1 MLLNATL
8 KPVCRGLCAILLWLL
23 ATLPALAAAPP
34 SGYFNMI
41 ARNVW
46 ELTQIPNIA
55 TETGRIKTSLQVADF
70 EPVGLRA
77 TANTAL
83 TVYVEQLSGTGLPKL
98 IMGTYDRQT
107 VATYDLVAGVNTITN
122 VNGGDLYLQ
131 YSSATPSDNNKVRVT
146 FQGGYQQMPLY
157 ILGSTTHQQWLDM
170 LDADSLSPNAT
181 LVSDRVFIVV
191 SRIKA
196 DAFRN
201 ENQDTLLTLM
211 DRVMQAEGDISGLD
225 NSSPLH
231 APIVKNKLMLLE
243 KASGNPDATSL
254 GRVRIPTGSINWI
267 LSPSYILDSGG
278 WGVFHEIGHHH
289 QHWAWTWSTCIEV
302 CVNIYSLAAKRAIHP
317 GQQGMST
324 GDWNTVM
331 NYLALPQASKNFNAS
346 SVSLF
351 TRLGM
356 FHQLWLAYGDAFYH
370 TLHKRVREE
379 APAPSGDAAEMRLF
393 MLYACQISGEN
404 LGQFFRNWGLNV
416 NQSVYDEID
425 ALGYP
430 SPAIEPSTLRED
442 LVATITSPA
451 NGAVFAAGSDI
462 PLTATAFGPRA
473 VTKVEF
479 FEGSNKLG
487 EDTSAPY
494 TFQWTGVQPGAYAVM
509 ARVTAQNGT
518 TVTSAAVNVT
528 MEAISVTAPV
538 ENTAFAAGTAVN
550 ITASTGGG
558 GSAVSK
564 VEFYADSV
572 KIGEAAAAPY
582 SFSWQNAAPGVHTLT
597 ARALYQNGD
606 TASSTGVGIV
616 IGGAFPVAD
625 AYVRDGGSAGTNFG
639 NATSIVVK
647 KDGNN
652 GYSRISYLKFDLS
665 GLTNPGITKLR
676 LSIIGAGSSVTGTQ
690 WQVWKCDNDSWTET
704 GINWNNKPA
713 TTTLLASLP
722 GKRSGVAEWDISA
735 QVAEEAAGD
744 KTLTLA
750 IVSSVSGQTNDATF
764 HSREAAEA
772 ILRPVLLV
780 DNYPGI
786 TLIQP
791 ANGDTLTEHQPL
803 SVKADAGDDRQVDS
817 VTFYMN
823 GQQKAVVTTAPYEWN
838 WADAAPGTYGL
849 RARVTDSAQL
859 STWSDS
865 VTVVVVKDTIA
876 PLVTAPPAIT
886 AFTEAG
892 APEMPV
898 SIGQAT
904 ATDNGSVATITHNA
918 PALFPLGLT
927 TVTWTATDRS
937 GNTATAT
944 QAITVQHPK
953 STFGPL
959 TIFAGTANGNDN
971 TRRVDFMARLYLNGA
986 LVSTGTLLNQPI
998 SGNGLGNCQKFLLP
1012 LNADSI
1018 TYTAADVLQLKILV
1032 RCAGGNGSFSIKCW
1046 YNEDSVN
1053 AASKGFSRFV
1063 KYTPTQPAG
1072 TFFYLG
1078 RQMELSTSSETG
1090 EAERIICLA
1099 GADFREVGTW
1109 STVPDAGPA
1118 GAAVTISR
1126 MPGHPYT
1133 TMPAEFS
1140 IKAYPNPS
1148 AHEFTLT
1155 VQSESSK
1162 VIHVKVM
1169 DVAGRLVKQLYT
1181 TSGQLLRFGQD
1192 LKAGIY
1198 FVEVQQAE
1206 KREVVKLIKQ

>member
-8 KPVCRGLCAILLWLL
+8 KPFRRGACAILLWLL
-23 ATLPALAAAPP
+23 ATLPALAATPPP

-46 ELTQIPNIA
+46 ELTQVPNIA

-77 TANTAL
+77 TANTPL
-83 TVYVEQLSGTGLPKL
+83 TVYVEQLGGTGLPKL
-98 IMGTYDRQT
+98 IMGTYDRQP

-157 ILGSTTHQQWLDM
+157 ILGATTHQQWLDM
-170 LDADSLSPNAT
+170 LDADTLSPNAT

-191 SRIKA
+191 SRVKA
-196 DAFRN
+196 DAFRD

-231 APIVKNKLMLLE
+231 APILKNKLMLLE

-331 NYLALPQASKNFNAS
+331 NYLAQPQASKNFNAS
-346 SVSLF
+346 GVSLF

-379 APAPSGDAAEMRLF
+379 APTPSGDPAEMRLF

-416 NQSVYDEID
+416 DQSVYDEID

-442 LVATITSPA
+442 LVAAVTSPG
-451 NGAVFAAGSDI
+451 NNAVFAAGSDI
-462 PLTATAFGPRA
+462 PLTATAFGPGA
-473 VTKVEF
+473 MEKVEF
-479 FEGSNKLG
+479 YEGGNKLG
-487 EDTSAPY
+487 EDSIAPY
-494 TFQWTGVQPGAYAVM
+494 TFLWTGVQPGAYAIT
-509 ARVTAQNGT
+509 ARATAQNGNT
-518 TVTSAAVNVT
+518 AVSPVVNVI
-528 MEAISVTAPV
+528 MEAVSITSPTDHA
-538 ENTAFAAGTAVN
+538 AFATGTAVN
-550 ITASTGGG
+550 IVASTGGG
-558 GSAVSK
+558 GSPISQVA
-564 VEFYADSV
+564 FYADSI
-572 KIGEAAAAPY
+572 KIGEATAAPY
-582 SFSWQNAAPGVHTLT
+582 SFSWQNAPAGVHTLT
-597 ARALYQNGD
+597 ARAVYQNGD
-606 TASSTGVGIV
+606 TASSAGAGIV

-625 AYVRDGGSAGTNFG
+625 AYVRDGGSATANFG

-652 GYSRISYLKFDLS
+652 GYSRISYLKFDLN
-665 GLTNPGITKLR
+665 GFTNPGIATLR
-676 LSIIGAGSSVTGTQ
+676 LSIIGAGTSVTGTQ

-713 TTTLLASLP
+713 TTTLLASLT
-722 GKRSGVAEWDISA
+722 GKRSGVAEWDIST

-744 KTLTLA
+744 KILTLA

-772 ILRPVLLV
+772 IWRPVLLA
-780 DNYPGI
+780 DNYPHI
-786 TLIQP
+786 ALTQP
-791 ANGDTLTEHQPL
+791 ANGDTLTEHQAL

-823 GQQKAVVTTAPYEWN
+823 GEQKAVVTAAPYEWN
-838 WADAAPGTYGL
+838 WVDAAPGIYGL
-849 RARVTDSAQL
+849 RARVTDSARL
-859 STWSDS
+859 SAWSDS
-865 VTVVVVKDTIA
+865 ITVVVVKDTIA

-886 AFTEAG
+886 AFTESG
-892 APEMPV
+892 AAEV
-898 SIGQAT
+898 AVNIGQAT
-904 ATDNGSVATITHNA
+904 ATDNGGVAAITHNA
-918 PALFPLGLT
+918 PASFPLGVT

-937 GNTATAT
+937 GNTATALQT
-944 QAITVQHPK
+944 VTVQHPK

-959 TIFAGTANGNDN
+959 TIFAGTANGNNN
-971 TRRVDFMARLYLNGA
+971 TRRIDLMAQLYLNGT
-986 LVSTGTLLNQPI
+986 LVGSGTLLDQPI
-998 SGNGLGNCQKFLLP
+998 SGNGLGNCKKFLLP

-1018 TYTAADVLQLKILV
+1018 TYTPADLLQLKILV
-1032 RCAGGNGSFSIKCW
+1032 RRASGSGSFSIKCW

-1053 AASKGFSRFV
+1053 TASKGFSRFV
-1063 KYTPTQPAG
+1063 KYTPTHPGG
-1072 TFFYLG
+1072 TFFYL
-1078 RQMELSTSSETG
+1078 RKEMKLATSSETG
-1090 EAERIICLA
+1090 EAERIVRNA
-1099 GADFREVGTW
+1099 GTDFQEVGTW
-1109 STVPDAGPA
+1109 SAIPDAGPA
-1118 GAAVTISR
+1118 GAALSR

-1133 TMPAEFS
+1133 AAEGKLS

-1148 AHEFTLT
+1148 AYEFTLT

-1162 VIHVKVM
+1162 TIHVKVM

-1198 FVEVQQAE
+1198 FVEVHQE
-1206 KREVVKLIKQ
+1206 GKRTVVKLIKQ